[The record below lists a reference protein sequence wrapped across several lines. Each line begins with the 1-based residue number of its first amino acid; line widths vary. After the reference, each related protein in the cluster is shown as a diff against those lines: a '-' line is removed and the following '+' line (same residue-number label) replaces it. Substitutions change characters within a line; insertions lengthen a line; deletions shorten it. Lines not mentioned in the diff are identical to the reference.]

1 MGIKICSATI
11 IRAERECFRN
21 LEEFENVVREKL
33 ITSPVIHFDETGM
46 KIKGKRHWLHVAF
59 NDKYT
64 FYLANPKRRSEAM
77 DSVEILP
84 GFKRTAIHDGWDP
97 YNV

>member
-1 MGIKICSATI
+1 MGIKICSASI

-46 KIKGKRHWLHVAF
+46 KIKGKNTGFMWLLMTNTPF
-59 NDKYT
+59 
-64 FYLANPKRRSEAM
+64 
-77 DSVEILP
+77 I
-84 GFKRTAIHDGWDP
+84 
-97 YNV
+97 